1 MDGLPEVQGLIEK
14 LSGQIDEASTHL
26 EPFLE
31 TKLSEQRFETF
42 EDQAKFC
49 AFLAYA
55 LDSTMFAYLKARG
68 KDTNDHPI
76 MKELDRVKSYMAKI
90 KEAQKTR
97 PKVDKAAADR
107 FIRGALAGNPQ
118 VESDNFLKKMAKET
132 NKRTHD
138 DVEGTEPND
147 LTPNEVQESVGD
159 TEKASEPP
167 KSKTNKKQKAKKR
180 TKKSQR

>member
-1 MDGLPEVQGLIEK
+1 MDGLPEVQSLIEK
-14 LSGQIDEASTHL
+14 LSGQIDEASTQL

-90 KEAQKTR
+90 KEAQKIR

-132 NKRTHD
+132 NKRTHN
-138 DVEGTEPND
+138 DVEETGPDGEGSD
-147 LTPNEVQESVGD
+147 EVQDSVGS
-159 TEKASEPP
+159 TEKASEP
-167 KSKTNKKQKAKKR
+167 KGRTNKKQKAKKR
-180 TKKSQR
+180 TKKSQK